1 MFLTDEDF
9 RVVIGDDA
17 IKVISRAS
25 QMTRDNSV
33 SMAIEEVSGYLRP
46 TYDTVSIFDDAGEK
60 RNKLILMFTADIALY
75 HMAASLPQKMGL
87 EIRKERYERAI
98 KWLEGVQSGK
108 IIPDLPVPAD
118 KDSFDNSAFSTIFHS
133 EQKLRHNW

>member
-9 RVVIGDDA
+9 SVVIGDDA

-25 QMTRDNSV
+25 QSTRDKAV
-33 SMAIEEVSGYLRP
+33 IMAIEEVSSYLRP
-46 TYDTVSIFDDAGEK
+46 TYDTTSIFDDTGEK
-60 RNKLILMFTADIALY
+60 RNQLIVMFTADIALY
-75 HMAASLPQKMGL
+75 HMVASLPQKMGI

-108 IIPDLPVPAD
+108 ITPDLPVPTNE
-118 KDSFDNSAFSTIFHS
+118 DSYDNSAFSTIFHS
-133 EQKLRHNW
+133 EHKLRHNW